1 MEFGIV
7 VCGAVVWEHYFGP
20 PFGVA
25 VEGFL
30 EADAFGAGDGEV
42 ERCDVVGVLD
52 IVAPVEESC
61 TCVELVA
68 CAGYERSVLVYVVGG
83 EKTYLATA
91 KAHSPELP

>member
-25 VEGFL
+25 VECFL
-30 EADAFGAGDGEV
+30 EAYAFGAGDGEV

-68 CAGYERSVLVYVVGG
+68 CAEGEHFRS
-83 EKTYLATA
+83 
-91 KAHSPELP
+91 SIF